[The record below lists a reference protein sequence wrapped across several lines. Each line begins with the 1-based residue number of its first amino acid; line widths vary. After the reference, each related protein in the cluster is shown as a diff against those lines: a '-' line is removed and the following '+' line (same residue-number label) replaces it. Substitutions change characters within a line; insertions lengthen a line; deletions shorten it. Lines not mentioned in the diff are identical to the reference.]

1 MSRIYV
7 SEFPELAATQAPE
20 GAIAAFAVP
29 ALASYAVIVSAGVS
43 KGQTLN
49 PLTKWVELSTDTT
62 ASFRIDTSGGTCTL
76 TDTRLAANE
85 RLIRRVNYQAQ
96 PVLGGYGASVGTLT
110 TLALYTT
117 ANA

>member
-1 MSRIYV
+1 MTQIYV
-7 SEFPELAATQAPE
+7 SEFSELAATQAPE
-20 GAIAAFAVP
+20 GAVALLAVP
-29 ALASYAVIVSAGVS
+29 PIASYVVIVSAGVS
-43 KGQTLN
+43 KGQTLS
-49 PLTKWVELSTDTT
+49 PLTKWVELCTDTT

-76 TDTRLAANE
+76 TDTRLAVNE

-117 ANA
+117 ANV